1 MHVCD
6 ELVIVLVYMAS
17 VIMMRNVSREVSFG
31 TYSKAGTSECVDVFM
46 GFGGWCL
53 TLGWP

>member
-17 VIMMRNVSREVSFG
+17 VIPMRIANSESSFG

>member
-17 VIMMRNVSREVSFG
+17 VIMMRNVSREVSSG